1 MNSET
6 FRIKY
11 LSLADTLYRVAFYIL
26 EQECEA
32 KDAVQDLYLKLW
44 QKKDELDGVSA
55 PKAYSITLLKNMCI
69 DRIRRS
75 NRVDYGAELLQIDD
89 EGRDET
95 RMHDR

>member
-55 PKAYSITLLKNMCI
+55 PKAYCITLLKNLCI

-75 NRVDYGAELLQIDD
+75 SRVDYGAELLQIDD
-89 EGRDET
+89 
-95 RMHDR
+95 